1 MARQR
6 SPDRNKAY
14 EIFKEHNGDITNR
27 KIAELLST
35 SEKTVSEK
43 TVGGWKSKDGWIDKL
58 NGVLHKN
65 ERSTPK
71 KDTEY
76 SKKKPGA
83 PKGNKNA
90 VNNRGGAKKGN
101 KNAVGNSGGAA
112 PLRNGNAATHGLY
125 RKYLPQEIYDL
136 KEELKEELKE
146 AVNNDSLSIIWDSIM
161 LQYTQIIHA
170 QRIMFV
176 RDKEEITKELRKKKL
191 TESGFEEEWEIQFA
205 WDKQASFLNAQSKA
219 MSTLVTLIE
228 KYDRLANTEEQ
239 KLRIEKLKKEI
250 ASIKV
255 DGDTNQNTEDWKE
268 SLMKIAERRR
278 KQKEAEANG

>member
-35 SEKTVSEK
+35 SEKAVNEK
-43 TVGGWKSKDGWIDKL
+43 TVGGWKSKDEWIDKL
-58 NGVLHKN
+58 NGVLPKN

-71 KDTEY
+71 KDAEY
-76 SKKKPGA
+76 SKKKAGA

-101 KNAVGNSGGAA
+101 KNATGNPGGSA

-125 RKYLPQEIYDL
+125 RKYLPQELYDL
-136 KEELKEELKE
+136 KEELEE
-146 AVNNDSLSIIWDSIM
+146 AINNDPLSILWESIM
-161 LQYTQIIHA
+161 LQHAQIIHA

-176 RDKEEITKELRKKKL
+176 NNKEDMTKELRKKKL
-191 TESGFEEEWEIQFA
+191 SESGFEEEWEIQFA

-219 MSTLVTLIE
+219 LSTLSALIRDF
-228 KYDRLANTEEQ
+228 DRLAN
-239 KLRIEKLKKEI
+239 I
-250 ASIKV
+250 
-255 DGDTNQNTEDWKE
+255 DD
-268 SLMKIAERRR
+268 ERRA
-278 KQKEAEANG
+278 KLEFIQVQIDKIKSTTNNDDNNIEPVVIVDNISGDLNV

>member
-14 EIFKEHNGDITNR
+14 EIFKEYNGDITNR

-136 KEELKEELKE
+136 KEELKE
-146 AVNNDSLSIIWDSIM
+146 AVNNDSLTIIWDSIM

-176 RDKEEITKELRKKKL
+176 RDKEDMTKELRKKKL

-219 MSTLVTLIE
+219 MSTLVNLIE

-250 ASIKV
+250 ATIKV

-278 KQKEAEANG
+278 KQKEAEQNE

>member
-1 MARQR
+1 M
-6 SPDRNKAY
+6 
-14 EIFKEHNGDITNR
+14 
-27 KIAELLST
+27 
-35 SEKTVSEK
+35 
-43 TVGGWKSKDGWIDKL
+43 
-58 NGVLHKN
+58 
-65 ERSTPK
+65 
-71 KDTEY
+71 EY
-76 SKKKPGA
+76 SKKKLGA

-101 KNAVGNSGGAA
+101 KNAAGNSGGSA

-125 RKYLPQEIYDL
+125 RKYLPQELYDL
-136 KEELKEELKE
+136 KEELKG

-176 RDKEEITKELRKKKL
+176 RDKEDMTKELRKKKL

-219 MSTLVTLIE
+219 MSTLVNLIE

-250 ASIKV
+250 TAIKV
-255 DGDTNQNTEDWKE
+255 DGETDQNTEDWKE

-278 KQKEAEANG
+278 KQKEAEAND

>member
-35 SEKTVSEK
+35 SDKTVNEK
-43 TVGGWKSKDGWIDKL
+43 TVGGWKSKDEWIDKL

-101 KNAVGNSGGAA
+101 KNATGNPGGSA

-125 RKYLPQEIYDL
+125 RKYLPQELYNL
-136 KEELKEELKE
+136 KKELEE
-146 AVNNDSLSIIWDSIM
+146 AINNDPLSILWESIM
-161 LQYTQIIHA
+161 LQHAQIIHA

-176 RDKEEITKELRKKKL
+176 NNKEDMTKELRKKKL
-191 TESGFEEEWEIQFA
+191 SESGFEEEWEIQFA

-219 MSTLVTLIE
+219 LSTLSALIRDF
-228 KYDRLANTEEQ
+228 DRLANIDDE
-239 KLRIEKLKKEI
+239 RRAKLKFIQVQIDK
-250 ASIKV
+250 IKSTTNNDDNNIEPVVIV
-255 DGDTNQNTEDWKE
+255 DNISGDLNV
-268 SLMKIAERRR
+268 
-278 KQKEAEANG
+278 

>member
-90 VNNRGGAKKGN
+90 INNRGGAKKGN
-101 KNAVGNSGGAA
+101 KNAVGNSGGSA
-112 PLRNGNAATHGLY
+112 PLRNGNAVTHGLY
-125 RKYLPQEIYDL
+125 RKYLPQEIFDL
-136 KEELKEELKE
+136 KEELIE
-146 AVNNDSLSIIWDSIM
+146 AINNDPLAIIWESIM

-176 RDKEEITKELRKKKL
+176 KDNEDMTKELRKNKL
-191 TESGFEEEWEIQFA
+191 TESGYEEEWEIQFA

-250 ASIKV
+250 AAIKV
-255 DGDTNQNTEDWKE
+255 DGDTNQNTEEWKE

-278 KQKEAEANG
+278 KQREAEANE

>member
-35 SEKTVSEK
+35 SEKAVNEK
-43 TVGGWKSKDGWIDKL
+43 TVGGWKSKDEWIDKL
-58 NGVLHKN
+58 NGVLPKN

-71 KDTEY
+71 KVTEY

-90 VNNRGGAKKGN
+90 INNRGGAKKGN

-125 RKYLPQEIYDL
+125 RKYLPQELYDL
-136 KEELKEELKE
+136 KEELEE
-146 AVNNDSLSIIWDSIM
+146 AINNDPLSILWESIM
-161 LQYTQIIHA
+161 LQHAQIIHA

-176 RDKEEITKELRKKKL
+176 KDNKDMTKELRKNKL
-191 TESGFEEEWEIQFA
+191 SESGFEEEWEIQFA

-219 MSTLVTLIE
+219 LSTLSALIRDF
-228 KYDRLANTEEQ
+228 DRLAN
-239 KLRIEKLKKEI
+239 I
-250 ASIKV
+250 
-255 DGDTNQNTEDWKE
+255 DD
-268 SLMKIAERRR
+268 ERRA
-278 KQKEAEANG
+278 KLEFIQVQIDKIKSNTNNDDNDIEPVVIVDNISGDLNV

>member
-90 VNNRGGAKKGN
+90 V
-101 KNAVGNSGGAA
+101 GNSGGAA

-136 KEELKEELKE
+136 KEELKE
-146 AVNNDSLSIIWDSIM
+146 AVNNDSLTIIWDSIM

-176 RDKEEITKELRKKKL
+176 RDNEDMTKELRKNKL
-191 TESGFEEEWEIQFA
+191 TESGYEEEWEIQFA

-219 MSTLVTLIE
+219 MSTLVNLIE

-250 ASIKV
+250 AAIKV

-278 KQKEAEANG
+278 KQKEAEANE

>member
-90 VNNRGGAKKGN
+90 INNRGGAKKGN
-101 KNAVGNSGGAA
+101 KNAVGNSGGSA

-125 RKYLPQEIYDL
+125 RKYLPQELYDL
-136 KEELKEELKE
+136 KEELEE
-146 AVNNDSLSIIWDSIM
+146 AINNDPLSILWESIM
-161 LQYTQIIHA
+161 LQHAQIIHA

-176 RDKEEITKELRKKKL
+176 KDNEDMTKELRKNKL
-191 TESGFEEEWEIQFA
+191 TESGYEEEWEIQFA

-219 MSTLVTLIE
+219 LSTLSALIRDF
-228 KYDRLANTEEQ
+228 DRLAN
-239 KLRIEKLKKEI
+239 I
-250 ASIKV
+250 
-255 DGDTNQNTEDWKE
+255 DD
-268 SLMKIAERRR
+268 ERRA
-278 KQKEAEANG
+278 KLEFIQVQIDKIKSNTNNDDNNIKPVVIVDNISGDLNV

>member
-35 SEKTVSEK
+35 SEKNVSEK
-43 TVGGWKSKDGWIDKL
+43 TIGGWKSKDEWIDKL

-136 KEELKEELKE
+136 KEELKE
-146 AVNNDSLSIIWDSIM
+146 AVNNDSLTIIWDSIM

-176 RDKEEITKELRKKKL
+176 RDNEDMTKELRKNKL

-219 MSTLVTLIE
+219 MSTLVNLIE

-250 ASIKV
+250 TAIKV

-278 KQKEAEANG
+278 KQKEAEANE

>member
-14 EIFKEHNGDITNR
+14 EIFKENNGDITNR

-35 SEKTVSEK
+35 SERTVSEK

-90 VNNRGGAKKGN
+90 INNRGGAKKGN
-101 KNAVGNSGGAA
+101 KNAVGNSGGSA
-112 PLRNGNAATHGLY
+112 PLRNGNAVTHGLY
-125 RKYLPQEIYDL
+125 RKYLPQEIFDL
-136 KEELKEELKE
+136 KEELIE
-146 AVNNDSLSIIWDSIM
+146 AINNDPLAIIWESIM

-176 RDKEEITKELRKKKL
+176 KDNEDMTKELRKNKL
-191 TESGFEEEWEIQFA
+191 TESGYEEEWEIQFA

-219 MSTLVTLIE
+219 MSTLVNLIE

-250 ASIKV
+250 AAIKI

-278 KQKEAEANG
+278 KQKEAEQNE

>member
-76 SKKKPGA
+76 SKEKPGA

-90 VNNRGGAKKGN
+90 VNNRGGAPKGN

-136 KEELKEELKE
+136 KEELKE
-146 AVNNDSLSIIWDSIM
+146 AVNNDSLTIIWDSIM

-176 RDKEEITKELRKKKL
+176 RDNEDMTKELRKNKL
-191 TESGFEEEWEIQFA
+191 TESGYEEEWEIQFA

-219 MSTLVTLIE
+219 MSTLVNLIE

-250 ASIKV
+250 AAIKV

-278 KQKEAEANG
+278 KQKEAEANE

>member
-27 KIAELLST
+27 KISELLST

-43 TVGGWKSKDGWIDKL
+43 TVGGWKSKDGWIDQL

-90 VNNRGGAKKGN
+90 INNRGGAKKGN
-101 KNAVGNSGGAA
+101 KNAVGNPGGSA
-112 PLRNGNAATHGLY
+112 PPGNKNAVTHGLY
-125 RKYLPQEIYDL
+125 ATIVYENLSEEDKRLFDLSQDIEGQEQELQVARFKLAKLMENQQKRRLVGGDL
-136 KEELKEELKE
+136 IEYKLKDDFYTAAIVKALDTISKIETRISKATMEREKLELQKAEHE
-146 AVNNDSLSIIWDSIM
+146 
-161 LQYTQIIHA
+161 
-170 QRIMFV
+170 
-176 RDKEEITKELRKKKL
+176 KKL
-191 TESGFEEEWEIQFA
+191 ALMQAQI
-205 WDKQASFLNAQSKA
+205 DKYKSDTDKKHLGQSTVK
-219 MSTLVTLIE
+219 
-228 KYDRLANTEEQ
+228 Q
-239 KLRIEKLKKEI
+239 GEI
-250 ASIKV
+250 AQKINSSNDALDLAMKLFEKV
-255 DGDTNQNTEDWKE
+255 QENKGSE
-268 SLMKIAERRR
+268 
-278 KQKEAEANG
+278 

>member
-76 SKKKPGA
+76 SNKKPGA

-112 PLRNGNAATHGLY
+112 PLRNGNAVSHGLY

-146 AVNNDSLSIIWDSIM
+146 AVNNDSLTIIWDSIM

-176 RDKEEITKELRKKKL
+176 KDNEDMTKELRKNKL
-191 TESGFEEEWEIQFA
+191 TESGYEEEWEIQFA

-219 MSTLVTLIE
+219 MSTLVNLIE

-250 ASIKV
+250 AAIKV

-278 KQKEAEANG
+278 KQKEAEANE

>member
-90 VNNRGGAKKGN
+90 INNRGGAKKGN
-101 KNAVGNSGGAA
+101 KNAVGNFGGSA
-112 PLRNGNAATHGLY
+112 PLRNGNAVTHGLY
-125 RKYLPQEIYDL
+125 RKYLPQEIFDL
-136 KEELKEELKE
+136 KEELIE
-146 AVNNDSLSIIWDSIM
+146 AINNDPLAIIWESIM

-176 RDKEEITKELRKKKL
+176 KDKEDMTKELRKEKL

-219 MSTLVTLIE
+219 MSTLVNLIE

-250 ASIKV
+250 AAIKV
-255 DGDTNQNTEDWKE
+255 DGETNQNTEDWKE

-278 KQKEAEANG
+278 KQKEAEANEYYCF

>member
-90 VNNRGGAKKGN
+90 LNNRGGAKKGN

-125 RKYLPQEIYDL
+125 RKYLPQEIFDL
-136 KEELKEELKE
+136 KEELIE
-146 AVNNDSLSIIWDSIM
+146 AINNDPLAIVWESIM

-176 RDKEEITKELRKKKL
+176 KDNEDMTKELRKNKL

-250 ASIKV
+250 AAIKV

-278 KQKEAEANG
+278 KQKEAEANE

>member
-6 SPDRNKAY
+6 SPDRDKAY
-14 EIFKEHNGDITNR
+14 HLFKEYNGDITNR

-35 SEKTVSEK
+35 SERTVSEK
-43 TVGGWKSKDGWIDKL
+43 TVGGWKTKDKWMQQL

-65 ERSTPK
+65 KRSTPK
-71 KDTEY
+71 KDAEY

-90 VNNRGGAKKGN
+90 LNNRGGAKKGN

-125 RKYLPQEIYDL
+125 RKYLPQELYDL
-136 KEELKEELKE
+136 KEELEE
-146 AVNNDSLSIIWDSIM
+146 AINNDPLSILWESIM
-161 LQYTQIIHA
+161 LQHAQIIHA

-176 RDKEEITKELRKKKL
+176 NNKEDMTKELRKKKL

-219 MSTLVTLIE
+219 LSTLSALIRDF
-228 KYDRLANTEEQ
+228 DRLAN
-239 KLRIEKLKKEI
+239 I
-250 ASIKV
+250 
-255 DGDTNQNTEDWKE
+255 DD
-268 SLMKIAERRR
+268 ERRA
-278 KQKEAEANG
+278 KLEFIQVQIDKIKSTTNNDDNNIEPVVIVDNISGDLNV

>member
-35 SEKTVSEK
+35 TEKTVSEK

-58 NGVLHKN
+58 NGVLDKN

-71 KDTEY
+71 KDAEY

-101 KNAVGNSGGAA
+101 KNAVGNPGGSA

-125 RKYLPQEIYDL
+125 RKYLPQELYDL
-136 KEELKEELKE
+136 KEELEK
-146 AVNNDSLSIIWDSIM
+146 AINNDPLSILWESIM
-161 LQYTQIIHA
+161 LQHAQIIHA

-176 RDKEEITKELRKKKL
+176 NNKEDMTKELRKKKL
-191 TESGFEEEWEIQFA
+191 SESGFEEEWEIQFA

-219 MSTLVTLIE
+219 LSTLSALI
-228 KYDRLANTEEQ
+228 KDFDRLAN
-239 KLRIEKLKKEI
+239 I
-250 ASIKV
+250 
-255 DGDTNQNTEDWKE
+255 DD
-268 SLMKIAERRR
+268 ERRA
-278 KQKEAEANG
+278 KLEFIQVQIDKIKSTTNIDDNNIEPVVIVDNISGDLNV

>member
-35 SEKTVSEK
+35 SEKIVSEK

-71 KDTEY
+71 KDAEY

-90 VNNRGGAKKGN
+90 INNRGGAKKGN

-125 RKYLPQEIYDL
+125 RKYLPQELYDL
-136 KEELKEELKE
+136 KEELEE
-146 AVNNDSLSIIWDSIM
+146 AINNDPLSILWESIM
-161 LQYTQIIHA
+161 LQHAQIIHA

-176 RDKEEITKELRKKKL
+176 KDNEDMTKELRKNKL
-191 TESGFEEEWEIQFA
+191 TESGYEEEWEIQFA

-219 MSTLVTLIE
+219 LSTLSALIRDF
-228 KYDRLANTEEQ
+228 DRLAN
-239 KLRIEKLKKEI
+239 I
-250 ASIKV
+250 
-255 DGDTNQNTEDWKE
+255 DD
-268 SLMKIAERRR
+268 ERRA
-278 KQKEAEANG
+278 KLEFIQVQIDKIKSNTNNDDNDIEPVVIVDNISGDLNV

>member
-35 SEKTVSEK
+35 SEKTVNEK

-90 VNNRGGAKKGN
+90 INNRGGAKKGN

-112 PLRNGNAATHGLY
+112 PLRNGNAVSHGLY
-125 RKYLPQEIYDL
+125 RKYLPKELYDL
-136 KEELKEELKE
+136 KEELEE
-146 AVNNDSLSIIWDSIM
+146 AINNDPLSILWESIM
-161 LQYTQIIHA
+161 LQHAQIIHA

-176 RDKEEITKELRKKKL
+176 KDNTDMTKELRKNKL
-191 TESGFEEEWEIQFA
+191 SESGFEEEWEIQFA

-219 MSTLVTLIE
+219 LSTLSALIRDF
-228 KYDRLANTEEQ
+228 DRLAN
-239 KLRIEKLKKEI
+239 I
-250 ASIKV
+250 
-255 DGDTNQNTEDWKE
+255 DD
-268 SLMKIAERRR
+268 ERRA
-278 KQKEAEANG
+278 KLEFIQVQIDKIKSNTNNDDNNIEPVVIVDNISGDLNV

>member
-6 SPDRNKAY
+6 SPDRDKAY
-14 EIFKEHNGDITNR
+14 QLFKEHNGDITNR

-35 SEKTVSEK
+35 SERTVNEK
-43 TVGGWKSKDGWIDKL
+43 TVGGWKTKDKWIQQL

-71 KDTEY
+71 KDAEY

-83 PKGNKNA
+83 PRGNKNA
-90 VNNRGGAKKGN
+90 INNRGGAKKGN
-101 KNAVGNSGGAA
+101 KNAAGNSGGSA
-112 PLRNGNAATHGLY
+112 PLRNDNAVSHGLY

-136 KEELKEELKE
+136 KEELKE
-146 AVNNDSLSIIWDSIM
+146 AVNNDSLSIIWESIM

-176 RDKEEITKELRKKKL
+176 RDKEDMTKELRKKKL

-219 MSTLVTLIE
+219 MTTLVNLIE

-250 ASIKV
+250 AAIKI
-255 DGDTNQNTEDWKE
+255 DGETNQNTEDWKE

-278 KQKEAEANG
+278 KQKEAEANE

>member
-90 VNNRGGAKKGN
+90 INNRGGAKKGN
-101 KNAVGNSGGAA
+101 KNAVGNSGGSA
-112 PLRNGNAATHGLY
+112 PLRNGNAVTHGLY
-125 RKYLPQEIYDL
+125 RKYLPQEIFDL
-136 KEELKEELKE
+136 KEELIE
-146 AVNNDSLSIIWDSIM
+146 AINNDPLAIIWESIM

-176 RDKEEITKELRKKKL
+176 KDKEDMTKELRKEKL

-219 MSTLVTLIE
+219 MSTLVNLIE

-250 ASIKV
+250 AAIKV
-255 DGDTNQNTEDWKE
+255 DGETNQNTEDWKE

-278 KQKEAEANG
+278 KQKEAEANE

>member
-27 KIAELLST
+27 KISELLST

-43 TVGGWKSKDGWIDKL
+43 TVGGWKSKDGWIDQL

-101 KNAVGNSGGAA
+101 KNAVGNSGGSA
-112 PLRNGNAATHGLY
+112 PLRNGNAVTHGLY
-125 RKYLPQEIYDL
+125 RKYLPKELYDL
-136 KEELKEELKE
+136 KEELEE
-146 AVNNDSLSIIWDSIM
+146 AINNDPLSILWESIM
-161 LQYTQIIHA
+161 LQHAQIIHA

-176 RDKEEITKELRKKKL
+176 NNKEDMTKELRKKKL
-191 TESGFEEEWEIQFA
+191 SESGFEEEWEIQFA

-219 MSTLVTLIE
+219 LSTLSALIRDF
-228 KYDRLANTEEQ
+228 DRLAN
-239 KLRIEKLKKEI
+239 I
-250 ASIKV
+250 
-255 DGDTNQNTEDWKE
+255 DD
-268 SLMKIAERRR
+268 ERRA
-278 KQKEAEANG
+278 KFEFIQVQIDKIKSNTNNDDNNIEPVVIVDNISGDLNV

>member
-43 TVGGWKSKDGWIDKL
+43 TVGGWKSKDEWIDKL

-101 KNAVGNSGGAA
+101 KNAIGNPGGSA

-125 RKYLPQEIYDL
+125 RKYLPQELYDL
-136 KEELKEELKE
+136 KEELEE
-146 AVNNDSLSIIWDSIM
+146 AINNDPLSILWESIM
-161 LQYTQIIHA
+161 LQHAQIIHA

-176 RDKEEITKELRKKKL
+176 
-191 TESGFEEEWEIQFA
+191 
-205 WDKQASFLNAQSKA
+205 N
-219 MSTLVTLIE
+219 
-228 KYDRLANTEEQ
+228 
-239 KLRIEKLKKEI
+239 
-250 ASIKV
+250 
-255 DGDTNQNTEDWKE
+255 
-268 SLMKIAERRR
+268 
-278 KQKEAEANG
+278 NGVAP

>member
-35 SEKTVSEK
+35 SERTVNEK
-43 TVGGWKSKDGWIDKL
+43 TVGGWKTKDKWIQQL

-83 PKGNKNA
+83 PKGNKNS

-101 KNAVGNSGGAA
+101 KNAVGNPGGSA
-112 PLRNGNAATHGLY
+112 PLRNGNAVTHGLY

-136 KEELKEELKE
+136 KEELKE
-146 AVNNDSLSIIWDSIM
+146 AVNNDPLSILWESIM
-161 LQYTQIIHA
+161 LQHAQIIHA

-176 RDKEEITKELRKKKL
+176 RNKEDMTKELRKKKL

-205 WDKQASFLNAQSKA
+205 WDKQASFLNTQSKA
-219 MSTLVTLIE
+219 MSTLVNLIE
-228 KYDRLANTEEQ
+228 KYDKLANTEEQ

-250 ASIKV
+250 AAIKV

-278 KQKEAEANG
+278 KQKEAEANE

>member
-90 VNNRGGAKKGN
+90 INNRGGAKKGN
-101 KNAVGNSGGAA
+101 KNAVGNPGGSA

-136 KEELKEELKE
+136 KEELKE
-146 AVNNDSLSIIWDSIM
+146 AVNNDSLSIIWESIM

-176 RDKEEITKELRKKKL
+176 RDKEDMTKELRKKKL

-219 MSTLVTLIE
+219 MSTLVNLIE

-250 ASIKV
+250 AAIKV

-278 KQKEAEANG
+278 KQKEAEANE

>member
-27 KIAELLST
+27 KISELLST
-35 SEKTVSEK
+35 SEKTVNEK

-71 KDTEY
+71 KDAEY

-101 KNAVGNSGGAA
+101 KNAAGNPGGSA

-125 RKYLPQEIYDL
+125 RKYLPQELYDL
-136 KEELKEELKE
+136 KEELEE
-146 AVNNDSLSIIWDSIM
+146 AINNDPLSILWESIM
-161 LQYTQIIHA
+161 LQHAQIIHA

-176 RDKEEITKELRKKKL
+176 NNKEDMTKELRKKKL
-191 TESGFEEEWEIQFA
+191 SESGFEEEWEIQFA

-219 MSTLVTLIE
+219 LSTLSALI
-228 KYDRLANTEEQ
+228 KDFDRLAN
-239 KLRIEKLKKEI
+239 I
-250 ASIKV
+250 
-255 DGDTNQNTEDWKE
+255 DD
-268 SLMKIAERRR
+268 ERRA
-278 KQKEAEANG
+278 KLEFIQVQIDKIKSTTNNDDNNIEPVVIVDNISGDLNV

>member
-14 EIFKEHNGDITNR
+14 EIFKGHKGDITNR

-136 KEELKEELKE
+136 KEELKE
-146 AVNNDSLSIIWDSIM
+146 AVNNDSLTIIWDSIM

-176 RDKEEITKELRKKKL
+176 KDNEDMTKELRKNKL
-191 TESGFEEEWEIQFA
+191 TESGYEEEWEIQFA

-219 MSTLVTLIE
+219 MSTLVNLIE

-250 ASIKV
+250 AAIKV

-278 KQKEAEANG
+278 KQKEAEANE

>member
-27 KIAELLST
+27 KISELLST

-125 RKYLPQEIYDL
+125 RKYLPQELYDL
-136 KEELKEELKE
+136 KEELEE
-146 AVNNDSLSIIWDSIM
+146 AINNDPLSILWESIM
-161 LQYTQIIHA
+161 LQHAQIIHA

-176 RDKEEITKELRKKKL
+176 KDNKDMTKELRKNKL
-191 TESGFEEEWEIQFA
+191 SESGFEEEWEIQFA

-219 MSTLVTLIE
+219 LSTLSALI
-228 KYDRLANTEEQ
+228 KDFDRLAN
-239 KLRIEKLKKEI
+239 I
-250 ASIKV
+250 
-255 DGDTNQNTEDWKE
+255 DD
-268 SLMKIAERRR
+268 ERRA
-278 KQKEAEANG
+278 KLEFIQVQIDKIKSTTNNDDNNIEPVVIVDNISGDLNV

>member
-6 SPDRNKAY
+6 SPDRNNAY

-125 RKYLPQEIYDL
+125 RKYLPRELYDL
-136 KEELKEELKE
+136 KEELEEAIK
-146 AVNNDSLSIIWDSIM
+146 NDPLSILWESIM
-161 LQYTQIIHA
+161 LQHAQIIHA

-176 RDKEEITKELRKKKL
+176 KDNKDMTKELRKNKL
-191 TESGFEEEWEIQFA
+191 SESGFEEEWEIQFA

-219 MSTLVTLIE
+219 LSTLSALIRDF
-228 KYDRLANTEEQ
+228 DRLAN
-239 KLRIEKLKKEI
+239 I
-250 ASIKV
+250 
-255 DGDTNQNTEDWKE
+255 DD
-268 SLMKIAERRR
+268 ERRA
-278 KQKEAEANG
+278 KLEFIQVQIDKIKSNTNNDDNNIEPVVIVGLTIHAHQL

>member
-43 TVGGWKSKDGWIDKL
+43 TVGGWKSKDEWIDKL

-112 PLRNGNAATHGLY
+112 PLRNGNAVSHGLY

-136 KEELKEELKE
+136 KEELKE
-146 AVNNDSLSIIWDSIM
+146 AVNNNSLTIIWDSIM

-176 RDKEEITKELRKKKL
+176 KDNEDMTKELRKNKL

-219 MSTLVTLIE
+219 MSTLVNLIE

-250 ASIKV
+250 AAIKV

-278 KQKEAEANG
+278 KQKEAEANE

>member
-14 EIFKEHNGDITNR
+14 EIFKEHNGEITNR

-43 TVGGWKSKDGWIDKL
+43 TVGGWKSKDEWIDKL

-101 KNAVGNSGGAA
+101 KNATGNPGGSA

-125 RKYLPQEIYDL
+125 RKYLPQELYDL
-136 KEELKEELKE
+136 KEELEE
-146 AVNNDSLSIIWDSIM
+146 AINNDPLSILWESIM
-161 LQYTQIIHA
+161 LQHAQIIHA

-176 RDKEEITKELRKKKL
+176 NNKEDMTKELRKKKL
-191 TESGFEEEWEIQFA
+191 SESGFEEEWEIQFA

-219 MSTLVTLIE
+219 LSTLSALI
-228 KYDRLANTEEQ
+228 KDFDRLAN
-239 KLRIEKLKKEI
+239 I
-250 ASIKV
+250 
-255 DGDTNQNTEDWKE
+255 DD
-268 SLMKIAERRR
+268 ERRA
-278 KQKEAEANG
+278 KLEFIQVQIDKIKSNTNNDDNNIEPVVIVDNISGDLNV

>member
-101 KNAVGNSGGAA
+101 KNAIGNSGGSA

-125 RKYLPQEIYDL
+125 RKYLPKELYDL
-136 KEELKEELKE
+136 KEELEEAIK
-146 AVNNDSLSIIWDSIM
+146 NDPLSILWESIM
-161 LQYTQIIHA
+161 LQHAQIIHA

-176 RDKEEITKELRKKKL
+176 KDNEDMTKELRKNKL
-191 TESGFEEEWEIQFA
+191 TESGYEEEWEIQFA

-219 MSTLVTLIE
+219 LSTLSALIRDF
-228 KYDRLANTEEQ
+228 DRLAN
-239 KLRIEKLKKEI
+239 I
-250 ASIKV
+250 
-255 DGDTNQNTEDWKE
+255 DD
-268 SLMKIAERRR
+268 ERRA
-278 KQKEAEANG
+278 KLEFIQVQIDKIKSNTNNDDNNIEPVVIVDNISGDLNV

>member
-27 KIAELLST
+27 KISELLST

-43 TVGGWKSKDGWIDKL
+43 TVGGWKSKDAWVDQL

-71 KDTEY
+71 KDAEY

-101 KNAVGNSGGAA
+101 KNAVGNPGGSA

-125 RKYLPQEIYDL
+125 RKYLPQEIYD
-136 KEELKEELKE
+136 LKEELKE

-176 RDKEEITKELRKKKL
+176 RDKEDMTKELRKKKL

-219 MSTLVTLIE
+219 MSTLVNLIE

-250 ASIKV
+250 AAIKV
-255 DGDTNQNTEDWKE
+255 DGETNQNTEDWKE

-278 KQKEAEANG
+278 KQKEAEANE

>member
-1 MARQR
+1 
-6 SPDRNKAY
+6 
-14 EIFKEHNGDITNR
+14 
-27 KIAELLST
+27 
-35 SEKTVSEK
+35 
-43 TVGGWKSKDGWIDKL
+43 WKSKDGWIDKL

-136 KEELKEELKE
+136 KEELKE
-146 AVNNDSLSIIWDSIM
+146 AVNNDSLTIIWDSIM

-176 RDKEEITKELRKKKL
+176 KDNEDMTKELRKNKL
-191 TESGFEEEWEIQFA
+191 TESGYEEEWEIQFA

-219 MSTLVTLIE
+219 MSTLVNLIE

-250 ASIKV
+250 AAIKV

-278 KQKEAEANG
+278 KQKEAEANE

>member
-14 EIFKEHNGDITNR
+14 EIFIEHNGDITNR

-90 VNNRGGAKKGN
+90 VNNRGGAPKGN

-136 KEELKEELKE
+136 KEELKE
-146 AVNNDSLSIIWDSIM
+146 AVNNDSLTIIWDSIM

-176 RDKEEITKELRKKKL
+176 KDNEDMTKELRKNKL

-219 MSTLVTLIE
+219 MSTLVNLIE

-239 KLRIEKLKKEI
+239 KLRIEKLRKEI
-250 ASIKV
+250 AAIKV

-278 KQKEAEANG
+278 KQKEAEQNE

>member
-14 EIFKEHNGDITNR
+14 EIFKEYNGDITNR

-90 VNNRGGAKKGN
+90 INNRGGAKKGN

-112 PLRNGNAATHGLY
+112 PLRNGNAVSHGLY

-136 KEELKEELKE
+136 KEELKE
-146 AVNNDSLSIIWDSIM
+146 AVKNDSLTIIWDSIM

-176 RDKEEITKELRKKKL
+176 KDNEDMTKELRKNKL
-191 TESGFEEEWEIQFA
+191 TESGYEEEWEIQFA

-219 MSTLVTLIE
+219 MSTLVNLIE

-250 ASIKV
+250 AAIKV

-278 KQKEAEANG
+278 KQKEAERNE

>member
-76 SKKKPGA
+76 SKKKLGA

-112 PLRNGNAATHGLY
+112 PLRNGNAVSHGLY

-136 KEELKEELKE
+136 KEELKE
-146 AVNNDSLSIIWDSIM
+146 AVNNDSLTIIWDSIM

-176 RDKEEITKELRKKKL
+176 KDNEDMTKELRKNKL

-219 MSTLVTLIE
+219 MSTLVNLIE

-250 ASIKV
+250 AAIKV

-278 KQKEAEANG
+278 KQKEAEANE